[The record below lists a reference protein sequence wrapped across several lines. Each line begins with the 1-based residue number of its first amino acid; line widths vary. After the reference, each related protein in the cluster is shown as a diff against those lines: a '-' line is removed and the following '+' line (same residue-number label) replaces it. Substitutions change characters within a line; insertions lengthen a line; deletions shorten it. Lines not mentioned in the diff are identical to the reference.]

1 MVKVE
6 RRQPVAIRKKTDK
19 IDIHLWIEEGHLAIL
34 DRLAREYKISRAAVI
49 AELLEDYNRTHP
61 TKEKTND

>member
-1 MVKVE
+1 M
-6 RRQPVAIRKKTDK
+6 AIRKKTDK

-61 TKEKTND
+61 TKE

>member
-6 RRQPVAIRKKTDK
+6 RRQSVAIRKKTDK

-34 DRLAREYKISRAAVI
+34 DRLAKEYKISRAAVI
-49 AELLEDYNRTHP
+49 AELLEDYSLTHP
-61 TKEKTND
+61 TKEETND